1 MQTIE
6 MSEYLTKK
14 QIHCKLTYKEQ
25 IRRFIFHG
33 TEFSELRGHI
43 SNLLSLPFDGF
54 VLKYVDNESDLITLT
69 SNEDLSLA
77 LDISD
82 KILRLVVESPTA
94 SLPSPAISSPTKP
107 PELSSQLPPV
117 PPDSFGSY
125 SFRSGHGGH
134 YRGHHHHYHGGGGY
148 HGPGG
153 DQRGQFQPE
162 KAKFRIQS
170 KIDYL
175 KLQLEQN
182 PQEDWKR
189 QNLLMKIHRLEGR
202 LLRWESIQEK
212 KLSKKKW
219 KEEKKWKKNEQKSEK
234 SSMPLSPE
242 SLQQIQT
249 LKAQIAS
256 LKPLLYQLKVTKKL
270 KKTELELSLQSG
282 QGDKDSIW
290 NEILQLKESINETQ
304 KQILSLKDQIRATR
318 GYTFQ

>member
-6 MSEYLTKK
+6 MSEYKK

-33 TEFSELRGHI
+33 TEFSDLRGHI
-43 SNLLSLPFDGF
+43 SNLLTLPFDGF

-77 LDISD
+77 LEISD
-82 KILRLVVESPTA
+82 KILRLVVETPTA
-94 SLPSPAISSPTKP
+94 SFPSPSISSPKP
-107 PELSSQLPPV
+107 PELSPLLPPV
-117 PPDSFGSY
+117 PPDPSVSF

-134 YRGHHHHYHGGGGY
+134 YRGHPHHHHGRGGY
-148 HGPGG
+148 KGTGG

-202 LLRWESIQEK
+202 LLRWENIQEK
-212 KLSKKKW
+212 KLSKKNW
-219 KEEKKWKKNEQKSEK
+219 KEEKKWKKHEK
-234 SSMPLSPE
+234 KFEKTPMPLSPE
-242 SLQQIQT
+242 ALQQIQT

-256 LKPLLYQLKVTKKL
+256 LKPLLYQLKVSKKL
-270 KKTELELSLQSG
+270 KKAN
-282 QGDKDSIW
+282 W
-290 NEILQLKESINETQ
+290 NYPCRAAKE
-304 KQILSLKDQIRATR
+304 TR
-318 GYTFQ
+318 KVFGVKFSN

>member
-6 MSEYLTKK
+6 MSEFKK

-43 SNLLSLPFDGF
+43 SNLLSLPIDGF

-82 KILRLVVESPTA
+82 KLLRLVVDTPSA
-94 SLPSPAISSPTKP
+94 SIHTPSISSPPKP
-107 PELSSQLPPV
+107 PELSPLLPPV
-117 PPDSFGSY
+117 PPDPSVSF

-134 YRGHHHHYHGGGGY
+134 YRGHHHHPHHGGGGY
-148 HGPGG
+148 QGAGS

-175 KLQLEQN
+175 KSQLEQN

-202 LLRWESIQEK
+202 ILRWETIQEK
-212 KLSKKKW
+212 KTLQKKMERRK
-219 KEEKKWKKNEQKSEK
+219 KMEKK
-234 SSMPLSPE
+234 
-242 SLQQIQT
+242 
-249 LKAQIAS
+249 
-256 LKPLLYQLKVTKKL
+256 
-270 KKTELELSLQSG
+270 
-282 QGDKDSIW
+282 
-290 NEILQLKESINETQ
+290 
-304 KQILSLKDQIRATR
+304 
-318 GYTFQ
+318 